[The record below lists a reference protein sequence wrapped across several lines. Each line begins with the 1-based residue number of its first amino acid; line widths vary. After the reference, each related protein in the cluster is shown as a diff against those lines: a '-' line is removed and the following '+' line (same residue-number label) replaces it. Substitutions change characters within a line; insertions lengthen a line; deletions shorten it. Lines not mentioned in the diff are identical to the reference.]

1 MRFVSTGRS
10 TRSEDDR
17 AGAAVRRVRRRRQV
31 EDAAGTLTI
40 KLTRQL
46 CREFKEKQPN
56 AAELR
61 IRRAK
66 LTLFDS

>member
-1 MRFVSTGRS
+1 MIGRAPQYVVYVVVDKS
-10 TRSEDDR
+10 KTPP
-17 AGAAVRRVRRRRQV
+17 
-31 EDAAGTLTI
+31 TPLTI
-40 KLTRQL
+40 RLTRQL